1 MPGYAGPDQD
11 PGAGPDHEATH
22 TTPRWVK
29 VFGMIT
35 LVLLVAFVVLHL
47 TVGGPGSHTA
57 P

>member
-1 MPGYAGPDQD
+1 MPGYAGPD

>member
-11 PGAGPDHEATH
+11 PGGRPDHEAAH
-22 TTPRWVK
+22 TPRWVK

-35 LVLLVAFVVLHL
+35 LVLVVMFVVLHL